1 MKIHA
6 WEKMGP
12 SCMAV
17 KEFSDKY
24 PPFSSLCPLQLMDK
38 QQFIVLNLH
47 SPLTSLNVFL
57 NMYVT
62 N

>member
-1 MKIHA
+1 
-6 WEKMGP
+6 
-12 SCMAV
+12 MAV

-47 SPLTSLNVFL
+47 PPLTSLNVFL